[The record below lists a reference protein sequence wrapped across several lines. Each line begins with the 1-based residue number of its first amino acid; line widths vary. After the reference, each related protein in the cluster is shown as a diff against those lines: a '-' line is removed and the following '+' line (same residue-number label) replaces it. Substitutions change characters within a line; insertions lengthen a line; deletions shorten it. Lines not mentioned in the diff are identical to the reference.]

1 MLAHKG
7 FRNRNGTD
15 QRRPTSH
22 PPTTTG
28 NFSMTTTSRR
38 RILVLGATGFT
49 GRQVVADLISHGHT
63 PTLVGRS
70 TTRLAA
76 VVESLGTQ
84 LPLVQADVRDADAI
98 AALIGSDDVVV
109 STVGPFQRWGKGV
122 ARAAARAGAV
132 YLDST
137 GEPPFIRWAF
147 DELGPLATT
156 SGATLVPAFGYDF
169 VPGNLAGAL
178 AVTRAAGR
186 ARHVQ
191 IGYFL
196 LPGTHDFD
204 RRATLRDTIDLTT
217 GATRASLVGV
227 IAEPAF
233 AYRPNGSGSSLV
245 TEMSGQRLH
254 RFRFRDIT
262 RAGIT
267 IGGSEHFGLP
277 ELFPELESVEV
288 CMGWFNGWSLPVQI
302 VSTALSPVIDTAL
315 TRRLLDSI
323 AAHLPG
329 ADRTPTRAGTSLVT
343 AIARDN
349 TGAIVSQV
357 TLAGPDPYTM
367 TGRLLGYGAAHAA
380 DHPLTPGV
388 RGPVAAF
395 GLDELHPAATD
406 LGLVEVT
413 DVVGGTTAAAPA
425 LTISGQPR

>member
-1 MLAHKG
+1 M
-7 FRNRNGTD
+7 
-15 QRRPTSH
+15 
-22 PPTTTG
+22 
-28 NFSMTTTSRR
+28 
-38 RILVLGATGFT
+38 
-49 GRQVVADLISHGHT
+49 
-63 PTLVGRS
+63 
-70 TTRLAA
+70 
-76 VVESLGTQ
+76 
-84 LPLVQADVRDADAI
+84 
-98 AALIGSDDVVV
+98 
-109 STVGPFQRWGKGV
+109 

-147 DELGPLATT
+147 DELGPLATS

-178 AVTRAAGR
+178 AVTRASGT
-186 ARHVQ
+186 ARRVE

-204 RRATLRDTIDLTT
+204 RRATLRDTIELTT
-217 GATRASLVGV
+217 GATRASLVGA

-233 AYRPNGSGSSLV
+233 AYRPNESGSSLV

-254 RFRFRDIT
+254 RFRFRDVT

-277 ELFPELESVEV
+277 ELFPELESVDV

-302 VSTALSPVIDTAL
+302 LSTALSPVIDTAL

-323 AAHLPG
+323 AQHLPG
-329 ADRTPTRAGTSLVT
+329 ADRTPTRSGTSLVT
-343 AIARDN
+343 AIARDDA
-349 TGAIVSQV
+349 GRIVEQV

-367 TGRLLGYGAAHAA
+367 TGRLLGYGAAHAT

-388 RGPVAAF
+388 HGPVAAF
-395 GLDELHPAATD
+395 GLSELHSAAID
-406 LGLVEVT
+406 LGIFEVT
-413 DVVGGTTAAAPA
+413 DTVGAPA
-425 LTISGQPR
+425 AGSAFCE